1 MLTAGPLT
9 VKHIEENGH
18 ESIMQAISISFDPST
33 DVMGPSLTAY
43 GVPLRPGET
52 DEGGCAHYA
61 GGVVYVMNEAGSTV
75 GRYVLG
81 VNSPVQMV
89 KAA

>member
-43 GVPLRPGET
+43 GVPLRPGEA
-52 DEGGCAHYA
+52 DEGGCAQYA
-61 GGVVYVMNEAGSTV
+61 SGVVYVMNEAGATV
-75 GRYVLG
+75 GRYVCGANRPAAL
-81 VNSPVQMV
+81 